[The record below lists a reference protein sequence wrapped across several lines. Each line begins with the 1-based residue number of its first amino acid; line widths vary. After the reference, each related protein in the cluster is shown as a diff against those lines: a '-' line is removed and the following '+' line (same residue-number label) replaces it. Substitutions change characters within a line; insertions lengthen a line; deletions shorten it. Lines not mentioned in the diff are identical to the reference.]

1 MVKIDEH
8 LSEPANVT
16 YGVPQGSIL
25 GPLFFIM
32 YVNDVITTF
41 GENSPN
47 IILYAD
53 DTAIYYAHNQLEE
66 LEKQLAVG
74 MKKLCDWCN
83 LNKLT
88 INFQKTKYTIFKPKC
103 YQNINHLATSL
114 EINGNRLEE
123 VSTYNYLGVIIDN
136 NLVFDGFLKEK
147 CKKIN
152 LRLYQLGKLRKYI
165 TCDLANTV
173 YKQTI
178 IPLFDYADF
187 LIESGQNKYITRLSD
202 LHVKGVRIIDCNKHV
217 HATDTVLE
225 KEYGL
230 LTPTVRRHEHH
241 SAIMYRQCRV
251 VENLDVYRPPMTL
264 RSNKKIKFRRQ
275 KRNLK
280 GIEKSPMMRG
290 IKIWDM
296 LPPGLQRATTKV
308 KFKTEL
314 KKLIRSDLM
323 TP

>member
-1 MVKIDEH
+1 MVNLVEID
-8 LSEPANVT
+8 
-16 YGVPQGSIL
+16 
-25 GPLFFIM
+25 
-32 YVNDVITTF
+32 
-41 GENSPN
+41 
-47 IILYAD
+47 
-53 DTAIYYAHNQLEE
+53 
-66 LEKQLAVG
+66 
-74 MKKLCDWCN
+74 
-83 LNKLT
+83 
-88 INFQKTKYTIFKPKC
+88 
-103 YQNINHLATSL
+103 
-114 EINGNRLEE
+114 GNRLEE
-123 VSTYNYLGVIIDN
+123 VSSYNTLGVIIDN

-147 CKKIN
+147 CKNIN
-152 LRLYQLGKLRKYI
+152 LRLYQLGKLHKYI

-187 LIESGQNKYITRLSD
+187 LIESRQNKYVTRLNN
-202 LHVKGVRIIDCNKHV
+202 LHVKGLMIIDCNKHA

-230 LTPTVRRHEHH
+230 LTPTVRRHKHH

-251 VENLDVYRPPMTL
+251 VEIWDVYRPPMTL

-275 KRNLK
+275 NLK
-280 GIEKSPMMRG
+280 GIKKSPMMRG

-296 LPPGLQRATTKV
+296 LPSGLQRATTKV

-314 KKLIRSDLM
+314 KKLICLNLL